1 MSRMKYISVC
11 SGIEAATVAWHHL
24 GWEPAWFSEIEP
36 FPCSVLKHH
45 YPNVPNLGDMT
56 KWSEWPDET
65 IDVLVGGTP
74 CQSFSVAGL
83 RQGLEDPRGNL
94 ALTFLAIANKY
105 KPRYI
110 VWENVPGVLSSNKGK
125 DFASFLDGLEAIG
138 YVFDVDILDAQFF
151 GLAQRRRRVFVC
163 AQSVDSLLAKKT
175 ISSALIIAQCLSEIL
190 HGILAETLKESGH
203 ELVSSVS
210 LSLSRGGIARRMR
223 LFGLLT
229 EECNFSKLQ
238 SILTEV
244 LQKCLPE
251 RRNWEL
257 PSGEYRVDTTLEDL
271 LLGSD
276 QGNQSSLTGSQ
287 LSKVLEEVYDLMK
300 SFTTST
306 STKKTTALKIC
317 SFFSAGAVIGRLICR
332 LSGLCPRSSGAMS
345 SFLILHQELTNYAR
359 KTSGELFSGLAGFS
373 LHANFIRQAE
383 RIESVVGHLGDWRRA
398 AAVLFERKSL
408 CGNSAKGG
416 KARKG
421 IAGTLSSRT
430 TAGGG
435 LGTDFELA
443 GGLQVATRQWPAKT
457 ASTLYA
463 SFGSKLGLENQHIN
477 EGAPLF
483 VLSSG
488 QAGAEISCDRSPAL
502 TCLHEAPIVLMDQG
516 GSAMNT
522 LTDGTVGTL
531 RLEMHGHEPC
541 VLAFAQNQLGELR
554 TGEVFNTINTNSNA
568 SGRNVPMVAFS
579 SNMSAPDCQT
589 DGTTP
594 TLKLGGHGGGN
605 PPAIVLPGSGKED
618 RREDSGVCPTLKARM
633 GTGGGSVTGEV
644 AMTLKAGQGNPAVN
658 QPTVMQAMQV
668 RRLTPIE
675 CERLQGFP
683 DNYTNVSHRGKPAAD
698 GPRYKA
704 LGNSMA
710 VPCMRWIGERI
721 QMVEAIKESEG
732 GSQ

>member
-45 YPNVPNLGDMT
+45 YPDVPNLGDMT
-56 KWSEWPDET
+56 KWSEWPNET
-65 IDVLVGGTP
+65 VDLLVGGTP
-74 CQSFSVAGL
+74 CQSFSVAGK
-83 RQGLEDPRGNL
+83 RGGMDDHRGQL
-94 ALTFLAIANKY
+94 ALSFSAIAAKY
-105 KPRYI
+105 KPRWI
-110 VWENVPGVLSSNKGK
+110 VWENVPGVLSSGGGR
-125 DFASFLDGLEAIG
+125 DFGAFLGSLVKLGYGLC
-138 YVFDVDILDAQFF
+138 YRVLDAQHF
-151 GLAQRRRRVFVC
+151 GVAQRRRRVF
-163 AQSVDSLLAKKT
+163 
-175 ISSALIIAQCLSEIL
+175 
-190 HGILAETLKESGH
+190 
-203 ELVSSVS
+203 
-210 LSLSRGGIARRMR
+210 
-223 LFGLLT
+223 
-229 EECNFSKLQ
+229 
-238 SILTEV
+238 
-244 LQKCLPE
+244 
-251 RRNWEL
+251 
-257 PSGEYRVDTTLEDL
+257 
-271 LLGSD
+271 
-276 QGNQSSLTGSQ
+276 
-287 LSKVLEEVYDLMK
+287 
-300 SFTTST
+300 
-306 STKKTTALKIC
+306 
-317 SFFSAGAVIGRLICR
+317 
-332 LSGLCPRSSGAMS
+332 
-345 SFLILHQELTNYAR
+345 
-359 KTSGELFSGLAGFS
+359 
-373 LHANFIRQAE
+373 
-383 RIESVVGHLGDWRRA
+383 VVGHLGDWRRV

-443 GGLQVATRQWPAKT
+443 GGLQLAARQWPKKT

-463 SFGSKLGLENQHIN
+463 GFGSKLGLENQHIN

-516 GSAMNT
+516 GSVMNT

-531 RLEMHGHEPC
+531 RREMHGHEP
-541 VLAFAQNQLGELR
+541 V
-554 TGEVFNTINTNSNA
+554 
-568 SGRNVPMVAFS
+568 VAFPA
-579 SNMSAPDCQT
+579 NMSATQCASTEEVACNLQARNPT
-589 DGTTP
+589 AVAIGFDGFQSSNPKATHQA
-594 TLKLGGHGGGN
+594 TL
-605 PPAIVLPGSGKED
+605 E
-618 RREDSGVCPTLKARM
+618 
-633 GTGGGSVTGEV
+633 GTGPLIRTRPHCV
-644 AMTLKAGQGNPAVN
+644 A
-658 QPTVMQAMQV
+658 QALQV

-683 DNYTNVSHRGKPAAD
+683 DGYTNVPHRGKPAAD